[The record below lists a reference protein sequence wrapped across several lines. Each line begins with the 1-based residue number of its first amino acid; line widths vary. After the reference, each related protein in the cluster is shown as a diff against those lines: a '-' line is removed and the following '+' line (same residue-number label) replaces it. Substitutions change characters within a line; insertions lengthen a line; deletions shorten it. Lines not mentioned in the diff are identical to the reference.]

1 VTFEDVMKIDFV
13 SDVACPWCA
22 VGLNSLEIALA
33 RLEGVV
39 SAQLRFQPFELNPAM
54 PPEGEDAVE
63 YLSRKYGASREQLAA
78 SRQVLKERGAAVG
91 FEFGDRVRVWNTFDA
106 HRLLHW
112 AGLQG
117 RQRELKHALLRA
129 YHTQGENP
137 GAPTVLLRC
146 TVEAGLEP
154 GEARDVIGSAR
165 YADDV
170 REREATYQQLGIQSV
185 PSIIVD
191 DQYLI
196 EGGQPPEVFE
206 QALRRIATDTSS
218 QQESNTA
225 AERSGTPRGVR

>member
-1 VTFEDVMKIDFV
+1 MTSTHLVKIDFV

-39 SAQLRFQPFELNPAM
+39 SPLLRFQPFELNPAM

-63 YLSRKYGASREQLAA
+63 YLSRKYGVSREQLAA
-78 SRQVLKERGAAVG
+78 SRQVLKQRGASVG
-91 FEFGDRVRVWNTFDA
+91 FEFGDRTRVWNTFDA

-129 YHTQGENP
+129 YHTRAENP
-137 GAPTVLLRC
+137 GAPTVLLGC
-146 TVEAGLEP
+146 AVEAGLDPEQ
-154 GEARDVIGSAR
+154 ARDVIGSAR

-170 REREATYQQLGIQSV
+170 RERETHYQQLGIRSV
-185 PSIIVD
+185 PSVIVD
-191 DQYLI
+191 DQHLI

-206 QALRRIATDTSS
+206 QALRRIATDTASH
-218 QQESNTA
+218 Q
-225 AERSGTPRGVR
+225 GVEHSR